1 MIRSPG
7 STPSVTQKTADL
19 DGSLLPIN
27 GALIAWVEC
36 KDVEPAAVA
45 PAAAAIRRK
54 SRRETGRFI

>member
-1 MIRSPG
+1 MMRSPG
-7 STPSVTQKTADL
+7 SIPSVTQKTDGL
-19 DGSLLPIN
+19 DGSLLPISD
-27 GALIAWVEC
+27 ALIVWVEC